1 MNETS
6 RTLQTIE
13 RLIRARFHKQF
24 GDRHRIDS
32 IVGSSFD
39 RKGREVNY
47 ITVLSHPWRPTT
59 GPPGNQRLRHPSQ
72 RGADVGH
79 GIHDWPAI
87 AFVAQDRGVS

>member
-13 RLIRARFHKQF
+13 RLLRARFHKQF
-24 GDRHRIDS
+24 GDRYRIDS
-32 IVGSSFD
+32 IVGSSFN
-39 RKGREVNY
+39 RKDREVNY
-47 ITVLSHPWRPTT
+47 ITVYLTPG
-59 GPPGNQRLRHPSQ
+59 GPLLDHRETNDFDILLKEELI
-72 RGADVGH
+72 GH